1 MVTAA
6 SVASE
11 RQLSSGLD
19 GIANGRSFM
28 ADAPGVGLIQQPQR
42 NVGLGLKR
50 DVRGNVR
57 FLTPVGVFR
66 PGLTNLVTR
75 SIVFA
80 VEDLCQSATLF

>member
-1 MVTAA
+1 
-6 SVASE
+6 
-11 RQLSSGLD
+11 
-19 GIANGRSFM
+19 M

-66 PGLTNLVTR
+66 PDLTNLVTR
-75 SIVFA
+75 IIVF
-80 VEDLCQSATLF
+80 VIEDLCQSATLF